1 MSIDFYNFNNSNFK
15 NDGDVT
21 LAPSKAVFKIK
32 MNGICEVE
40 IEHPYDKEG
49 RWKILNKGGVIKA
62 PTPYSKGQLFGIYGI
77 KKNMLKTGLIIQAR
91 HIFFDLVHT
100 TVNDIRA
107 VNQTGQGALDILLQ
121 GTKFTGHS
129 NISTSNSC
137 YFVKDNIVSLLNSNK
152 DNTFIKRWGG
162 EIFLDNYDIYIND
175 KIGGDYGARVAYGI
189 NMLDLGLKENND
201 NIVTRIKPVA
211 YNGRTLPN
219 YGYVDSPLIN
229 KYRIVYEKFIQM
241 DNLKLKAD
249 LQESSDS
256 DDGSIIF
263 DTEEELFKAMQD
275 KCAELFNAGIDKP
288 QITGSVKVAAL
299 ENSELYKDIKGL
311 VNISLG
317 DTVIA
322 HSELLDIDITT
333 RCVGYEWNILTQK
346 YNSIEIGDVV
356 KNYFENQT
364 DVSNKVSNIINGN
377 GNVKTE
383 SLEGIINGFKTKF
396 QAQRDIAQQQQVRA
410 MLFEDKIK
418 GSKTYGA
425 LCLGSMGLE
434 IAGERTPDDK
444 DWNWQTFITGKEVVA
459 DYLVG
464 KLKTVLIENID
475 KSFQIDLSQSG
486 GANFYNNGKQAIN
499 ISNNLINFYDWK
511 HASKSIGFIGSTVSL
526 DGKDIPYLS
535 IANTPQNVLDFSFR
549 NNEGNYTPYIRFD
562 QYNIQQKDFFKPI
575 QFHGETNFNWYKL
588 YRAQLFNDNN
598 NGWIYVNNEIAEL
611 SFGDYFVQCKKD
623 QVCIGR
629 NASAGGNQITIRK
642 DGIHFYGPLFKGD

>member
-1 MSIDFYNFNNSNFK
+1 MSIDFYNFNNSNFE

-21 LAPSKAVFKIK
+21 LAPSKAIFKIK

-77 KKNMLKTGLIIQAR
+77 KKNMLKTGIVIQAR

-100 TVNDIRA
+100 TINDTRA
-107 VNQTGQGALDILLQ
+107 VNQNGQGALDILLQ

-129 NISTSNSC
+129 NISISNSC
-137 YFVKDNIVSLLNSNK
+137 YFVKDNVISLLNSDK

-229 KYRIVYEKFIQM
+229 KYRIIYEKFISM
-241 DNLKLKAD
+241 DNLKLKSD
-249 LQESSDS
+249 LQEDSDS

-263 DTEEELFKAMQD
+263 ETEEELYKAMKN
-275 KCAELFNAGIDKP
+275 KCNDLFNAGIDKP
-288 QITGSVKVAAL
+288 EVTGSVKVAAL

-333 RCVGYEWNILTQK
+333 RCIGYEWNILTQK
-346 YNSIEIGDVV
+346 YNSVEIGDVV

-364 DVSNKVSNIINGN
+364 DISNKVSNVINGN
-377 GNVKTE
+377 GNIKTE

-410 MLFEDKIK
+410 MLFEDRIK
-418 GSKTYGA
+418 GSKTFGA
-425 LCLGSMGLE
+425 VCIGSMGVE
-434 IAGERTPDDK
+434 IAGERTPDNK

-464 KLKTVLIENID
+464 KLRTVLIENID

-535 IANTPQNVLDFSFR
+535 IANTPQNVLDFAYR
-549 NNEGNYTPYIRFD
+549 NDEGTYNSYIRFD
-562 QYNIQQKDFFKPI
+562 QYNLQQKDFFKPI
-575 QFHGETNFNWYKL
+575 QIYGETDFNGNYLYKATLSNTDKTASVYTTNKSVVVTAGDNFIQCGKDEVL
-588 YRAQLFNDNN
+588 VCGKNN
-598 NGWIYVNNEIAEL
+598 NFIKI
-611 SFGDYFVQCKKD
+611 KD
-623 QVCIGR
+623 
-629 NASAGGNQITIRK
+629 
-642 DGIHFYGPLFKGD
+642 DGIHFYGQLFKGD